1 MSGDKNDGEVKT
13 GCPAFLEGCPY
24 ASQGDVIAWLQE
36 NAPSTI
42 AKCPAFENGCPFK
55 DTASVSDMTDA
66 LKLLPPSHTKEGELG
81 HTALVQ
87 LLQRVHEAS
96 LKIKAESGLDQCPVF
111 APDAGGCPFKGAVC
125 SNGVPLVDHLDT
137 RSILDVLVRHAGHS
151 VETEGLAAGKAE
163 AKTEAED
170 SGVGRKRTASEA
182 ERHEVAVAEGLAVA
196 KLLKEGT
203 KVAHK
208 AAENVH
214 YVREFIHCR
223 VTREVYK
230 QNVANLYFVYQ
241 ALEAAFDEHA
251 AHPALAAIYY
261 PKELHRTA
269 TLEKDLEFY
278 WGADWKDLVEPTPI
292 AREYVARLYEVSRND
307 PLLLVP
313 HAYTRYMGD
322 LSGGQVLKRSAVKAM
337 GLPSNGDGVRFYEFE
352 HVDNMKTF
360 KKAYRQQLDSMPIDA
375 TAADRMVAEANQ
387 AFDLNTRLFHE
398 LDVLSGFSKGPVPG
412 PAVFKPLTPEEKA
425 APAKCPFGFTG
436 KAPAGHGHGHGA
448 GQEAPPSNPVTAL
461 LNGVTSMPMGH
472 PDVANAPPGAKCPFG
487 FTSSGNADAV
497 AAANGSRTGGAG
509 KCEGGCAYKN
519 FTLFD
524 WAIVVAMVAVIL
536 LILPKDPDASLA
548 SGR

>member
-1 MSGDKNDGEVKT
+1 MAGHALLTVAAAVAST
-13 GCPAFLEGCPY
+13 PATPRL
-24 ASQGDVIAWLQE
+24 I
-36 NAPSTI
+36 STD
-42 AKCPAFENGCPFK
+42 PHR
-55 DTASVSDMTDA
+55 
-66 LKLLPPSHTKEGELG
+66 PPRL
-81 HTALVQ
+81 
-87 LLQRVHEAS
+87 RY
-96 LKIKAESGLDQCPVF
+96 
-111 APDAGGCPFKGAVC
+111 
-125 SNGVPLVDHLDT
+125 
-137 RSILDVLVRHAGHS
+137 RSIVDVLVRGADG
-151 VETEGLAAGKAE
+151 
-163 AKTEAED
+163 

-182 ERHEVAVAEGLAVA
+182 ERHEAAAAEGLEVA

-241 ALEAAFDEHA
+241 ALEAAFDQHA
-251 AHPALAAIYY
+251 AHPALAPIYY
-261 PKELHRTA
+261 PKELHRTV
-269 TLEKDLEFY
+269 TLEQDLAFY
-278 WGADWKDLVEPTPI
+278 WGADWKESGLVEPTPI
-292 AREYVARLYEVSRND
+292 AREYVARLQEVAEQD

-337 GLPSNGDGVRFYEFE
+337 GLPANGDGVRFYEFE

-360 KKAYRQQLDSMPIDA
+360 KKAYRLQLDSMPIDA

-398 LDVLSGFSKGPVPG
+398 LDVMSGFSKGPVPG
-412 PAVFKPLTPEEKA
+412 PAVFKPLTPAEKA

-436 KAPAGHGHGHGA
+436 KAPAGHG
-448 GQEAPPSNPVTAL
+448 GQTSTETASNPIASL
-461 LNGVTSMPMGH
+461 LSNVASMPMGH
-472 PDVANAPPGAKCPFG
+472 PNVENAPPGAKCPFG
-487 FTSSGNADAV
+487 FTSSDKG
-497 AAANGSRTGGAG
+497 AASANGSSTGANAAAGAATVTKRG
-509 KCEGGCAYKN
+509 EGCAYKN

-524 WAIVVAMVAVIL
+524 WAIVVAMVAVVL
-536 LILPKDPDASLA
+536 LIMPKDPERAAA